1 MSLRNELRPYSNKV
15 YTSKPKPATIRI
27 AINRNTPLEYRKKWS
42 GETIPIKY
50 KTVPAFKL
58 KEDGRLDAYR
68 DSDYV
73 ERPGSPKGVVSL
85 DDYSKK
91 DLEREKEYFGF
102 AGTPDRDYLEETK
115 GFIKGASSKAY
126 RELNLG
132 LKGGKTGVRVE
143 DYMAGNVDGT
153 KRRAK
158 LREVDI

>member
-15 YTSKPKPATIRI
+15 YTSKVKPATIRI
-27 AINRNTPLEYRKKWS
+27 AINRNTSLENRKKWS

-58 KEDGRLDAYR
+58 KEDGRIDAYR

-91 DLEREKEYFGF
+91 DLEREKEYFGY
-102 AGTPDRDYLEETK
+102 AGTPDRDYLQETK
-115 GFIKGASSKAY
+115 GFIKGAGSKAY
-126 RELNLG
+126 TELR
-132 LKGGKTGVRVE
+132 GGTTGAKLE